1 MTKWISCILLSAL
14 LITALPS
21 YPVTAAETDCT
32 GKLVAN
38 GSDINVSLSFP
49 LAATEKITSLRFKL
63 KVSITSGKMD
73 KPVFTFNNTVQSDV
87 KESGIISDNGN
98 YIVDVVMSG
107 KKGNLVFP
115 ENGQAGIGTLSL
127 KPSGSIYKIS
137 TQFTGINGET
147 PCAEYVTE
155 TGQSAIEVPLVN
167 TNIITTEGNSQ
178 GQSSSSSSS
187 SSGGYAPSTT
197 KKPDASAK
205 PSTEPAATNTPG
217 VSSGPVPSGTAAPGT
232 PEEPDR
238 DTDED
243 IVFDKDKKPS
253 MSVSSKRGSRVV
265 TFKWNTING
274 ADGYIFYSAS
284 GKSGNYKRIRTIL
297 KPERTSCNVTM
308 AYASS
313 YSLRMRAFKTAE
325 DGSRIFG
332 QYSKVKKQ
340 TTAPA
345 RVKGVKA
352 RISGIKVNLSW
363 KKVKNA
369 KGYQI
374 YAGRKK
380 NGSYSLAR
388 TLKKGSVLKT
398 TVKNNKKYKFFK
410 VRAYV
415 NNASKKR
422 VYGNFCTGVKAKA

>member
-1 MTKWISCILLSAL
+1 MKKWISCILLSAL
-14 LITALPS
+14 LITALPV

-32 GKLVAN
+32 GKLAAS
-38 GSDINVSLSFP
+38 GSNINVSLSFP
-49 LAATEKITSLRFKL
+49 LAVTEKITSLRFKL
-63 KVSITSGKMD
+63 KVSITSGKMNE
-73 KPVFTFNNTVQSDV
+73 PVFTFNNAVQSNV

-115 ENGQAGIGTLSL
+115 ANGQADIGTLSL
-127 KPSGSIYKIS
+127 KPSGSPYKIS
-137 TQFTGINGET
+137 TQFTGINGEN
-147 PCAEYVTE
+147 PSAEYVTE

-167 TNIITTEGNSQ
+167 TEIIITEGNSS
-178 GQSSSSSSS
+178 GQSSS
-187 SSGGYAPSTT
+187 SSGGYVPSAT
-197 KKPDASAK
+197 KKPDSSAE
-205 PSTEPAATNTPG
+205 PSTAPSATNTPG
-217 VSSGPVPSGTAAPGT
+217 VSSEPVPSGTSAPGT
-232 PEEPDR
+232 TEEPGGDNN
-238 DTDED
+238 T
-243 IVFDKDKKPS
+243 FDKNQKPS
-253 MSVSSKRGSRVV
+253 MSVSAKKGSRVV
-265 TFKWNTING
+265 TFKWNIIDG

-284 GKSGNYKRIRTIL
+284 GKSGNYKKIRTIL
-297 KPERTSCNVTM
+297 KPDRITCNVTM

-332 QYSKVKKQ
+332 QYSKVKKL

-345 RVKGVKA
+345 QVKGVKA
-352 RISGIKVNLSW
+352 RISGTKINLSW

-374 YAGRKK
+374 YAGKKK
-380 NGSYSLAR
+380 NGSYSLVK

-398 TVKNNKKYKFFK
+398 TVKNNRKYKFFK
-410 VRAYV
+410 ARAYV

-422 VYGNFCTGVKAKA
+422 VYGNFCTSVKAK

>member
-1 MTKWISCILLSAL
+1 MKKWISCILLSAL
-14 LITALPS
+14 LITALPV

-32 GKLVAN
+32 GKLAAS
-38 GSDINVSLSFP
+38 GSNINVSLSFP
-49 LAATEKITSLRFKL
+49 LAVTEKITSLRFKL
-63 KVSITSGKMD
+63 KVSITSGKMNE
-73 KPVFTFNNTVQSDV
+73 PVFTFNNTVKSDV
-87 KESGIISDNGN
+87 KESGIINDNGN

-115 ENGQAGIGTLSL
+115 ANGQADIGTLSL
-127 KPSGSIYKIS
+127 KPSGSPYKIS
-137 TQFTGINGET
+137 TQFTGINGEN
-147 PCAEYVTE
+147 PSAEYVTE

-167 TNIITTEGNSQ
+167 TEIIITEGNSS
-178 GQSSSSSSS
+178 GQSSS
-187 SSGGYAPSTT
+187 SSGGYVPSAT
-197 KKPDASAK
+197 KKPDAS
-205 PSTEPAATNTPG
+205 TEPSAAPSATDTPG
-217 VSSGPVPSGTAAPGT
+217 VSSEPVPSGTSAPGT
-232 PEEPDR
+232 TEEPGG
-238 DTDED
+238 D
-243 IVFDKDKKPS
+243 ITFDKDKKPS
-253 MSVSSKRGSRVV
+253 MSASAKKGSRVV
-265 TFKWNTING
+265 TFKWNIIDG

-284 GKSGNYKRIRTIL
+284 GNSGNYKKIRTIS
-297 KPERTSCNVTM
+297 KPDRITCNVTM

-332 QYSKVKKQ
+332 QYSKVKKL

-345 RVKGVKA
+345 QVKGVKA
-352 RISGIKVNLSW
+352 RISGTKINLSW

-374 YAGRKK
+374 YAGKKK
-380 NGSYSLAR
+380 NGSYSLVK

-398 TVKNNKKYKFFK
+398 TVKNNRKYKFFK
-410 VRAYV
+410 ARAYV

>member
-1 MTKWISCILLSAL
+1 MKKWISCILLSAL
-14 LITALPS
+14 LITALPV

-32 GKLVAN
+32 GKLVAS
-38 GSDINVSLSFP
+38 GSNINVSLSFP
-49 LAATEKITSLRFKL
+49 LAVTEKITSLRFKL
-63 KVSITSGKMD
+63 KVSVTSGKMNEPEF
-73 KPVFTFNNTVQSDV
+73 KFNDTVKSEV

-115 ENGQAGIGTLSL
+115 ANGQADIGTLSL
-127 KPSGSIYKIS
+127 KPSGSTYKIS
-137 TQFTGINGET
+137 TQFTGINGEN
-147 PCAEYVTE
+147 PSAEYVTE

-167 TNIITTEGNSQ
+167 TEIITTEGSSS
-178 GQSSSSSSS
+178 GQSSSSS
-187 SSGGYAPSTT
+187 GYVPSAT
-197 KKPDASAK
+197 KKPDASAE
-205 PSTEPAATNTPG
+205 PSA
-217 VSSGPVPSGTAAPGT
+217 S
-232 PEEPDR
+232 PEEPGGDNN
-238 DTDED
+238 T
-243 IVFDKDKKPS
+243 FDKNQKPS
-253 MSVSSKRGSRVV
+253 MSASAKKGSRVV
-265 TFKWNTING
+265 TFKWNIIDG

-284 GKSGNYKRIRTIL
+284 GKSGNYKKIRTIS
-297 KPERTSCNVTM
+297 KPDRISCNVTM

-332 QYSKVKKQ
+332 QYSKVKKL

-345 RVKGVKA
+345 KVKGVKA
-352 RISGIKVNLSW
+352 RISGTKINLSW

-374 YAGRKK
+374 YAGKKK
-380 NGSYSLAR
+380 NGSYSLVK

-410 VRAYV
+410 ARAYV